1 MLTLKLELNYN
12 SNKRAF
18 ALLLPCLG
26 RIRRNIMNGIN
37 IKNNKKNANKSD
49 ILRNIRIKKVK
60 EKIIKNLLVG
70 FGMVSVLITVAIFI
84 TLFSESV
91 LFFQHIP
98 ILDFLTGTKWT
109 PLFKP
114 QHFGVLPLISGTFL
128 IVIFSS
134 IISIPIGLL
143 SAIYLSE
150 YAHKKVR
157 KIVKPVIE
165 VLAGIPSIVYGYFAL
180 NTITP
185 FIRKI
190 FPEASIYNA
199 LSASIAVGVMT
210 IPMVLSLSED
220 SMKAVPNSLREGAY
234 ALGLTKL
241 EVVYRVVIPAAFS
254 GIVASFILAISR
266 AIGETMIV
274 ALAAGSTP
282 KLTLNPL
289 ESIQTMTGFIVQISQ
304 GDVVQGSIEAQSLFA
319 VAMLLFVI
327 TLSMNLLSR
336 YIVNRFKEDY

>member
-1 MLTLKLELNYN
+1 M
-12 SNKRAF
+12 SN
-18 ALLLPCLG
+18 L
-26 RIRRNIMNGIN
+26 
-37 IKNNKKNANKSD
+37 
-49 ILRNIRIKKVK
+49 KVK
-60 EKIIKNLLVG
+60 KIRENLIRYTLFL
-70 FGMVSVLITVAIFI
+70 FGSISVLITISIFI
-84 TLFSESV
+84 TLFSKSIM
-91 LFFQHIP
+91 FFQKVKM
-98 ILDFLTGTKWT
+98 LDFLTGTSWT

-114 QHFGVLPLISGTFL
+114 QHFGVLPLLTGTFL

-134 IISIPIGLL
+134 IISIPIGLF

-157 KIVKPVIE
+157 KIVKPIIE

-180 NTITP
+180 TAITP
-185 FIRKI
+185 FIRII
-190 FPEASIYNA
+190 FPQTSIYNA
-199 LSASIAVGVMT
+199 LSAAIAVGIMT

-220 SMKAVPNSLREGAY
+220 SMRAVPNSLREGAY

-241 EVVYRVVIPAAFS
+241 EVVFGVVIPASFS

-274 ALAAGSTP
+274 ALAAGATP

-319 VAMLLFVI
+319 VAMFLFII
-327 TLSMNLLSR
+327 TLTMNLLSR
-336 YIVNRFKEDY
+336 YIVNRLKEDY

>member
-1 MLTLKLELNYN
+1 M
-12 SNKRAF
+12 
-18 ALLLPCLG
+18 
-26 RIRRNIMNGIN
+26 
-37 IKNNKKNANKSD
+37 NNKSS
-49 ILRNIRIKKVK
+49 KKIK
-60 EKIIKNLLVG
+60 EKIIKHMFTVLG
-70 FGMVSVLITVAIFI
+70 SVSVLITVSILF
-84 TLFSESV
+84 TLMGESI
-91 LFFQHIP
+91 LFFKQVP

-114 QHFGVLPLISGTFL
+114 QYFGILPLVGGTFL
-128 IVIFSS
+128 IVFFSS
-134 IISIPIGLL
+134 LISIPIGLF

-157 KIVKPVIE
+157 RVIKPILE

-185 FIRKI
+185 IIRNI
-190 FPEASIYNA
+190 FPETSIYNG
-199 LSASIAVGVMT
+199 LSASIAVGIMT
-210 IPMVLSLSED
+210 MPMVLSLSED
-220 SMKAVPNSLREGAY
+220 AMKAVPSSLREGAY

-241 EVVYRVVIPAAFS
+241 EVVQGVVIPAAFS
-254 GIVASFILAISR
+254 GIISSFILAISR

-289 ESIQTMTGFIVQISQ
+289 ESIQTMTGFIVQITS
-304 GDVVQGSIEAQSLFA
+304 GDVVQGSIESQSLFA

-327 TLSMNLLSR
+327 TLTMNYISR
-336 YIVNRFKEDY
+336 YIVRRFKEDY